1 MKALKF
7 AAKGWID
14 LRAANMEKWR
24 QRFQHMR
31 EEARRLRGRGSAAV
45 TREAYLSE
53 EISIGA
59 VAGWI
64 FNNEENAYRIK

>member
-1 MKALKF
+1 
-7 AAKGWID
+7 
-14 LRAANMEKWR
+14 MEKWR

-45 TREAYLSE
+45 TRQAYLSE